1 MPPPSAAAGA
11 AVPLG
16 GAVRVVEAVSGAALP
31 RAEALWVLDQVL
43 LGAGEEVLPL
53 VCEVGEEEAHQREAA
68 VAPLDLALR
77 DQDHLAVVG
86 DEDLR

>member
-1 MPPPSAAAGA
+1 VGEAASHRRRRVDAAILALLLEAG
-11 AVPLG
+11 
-16 GAVRVVEAVSGAALP
+16 
-31 RAEALWVLDQVL
+31 D
-43 LGAGEEVLPL
+43 EVLPL